1 MNEERQW
8 FDFVL
13 VKQSMGDFLYRAPAF
28 SKLKIGDSVL
38 LDTVFGEEY
47 GTVQSVVTLCD
58 TDEKTIDFIMKAT
71 RSRNNVRKVLAKV
84 NLDYFEYM
92 GEQNDR

>member
-1 MNEERQW
+1 MNGERQW

-13 VKQSMGDFLYRAPAF
+13 VKQGMGDFLYRAPAF
-28 SKLKIGDSVL
+28 SRLKIGDNVL